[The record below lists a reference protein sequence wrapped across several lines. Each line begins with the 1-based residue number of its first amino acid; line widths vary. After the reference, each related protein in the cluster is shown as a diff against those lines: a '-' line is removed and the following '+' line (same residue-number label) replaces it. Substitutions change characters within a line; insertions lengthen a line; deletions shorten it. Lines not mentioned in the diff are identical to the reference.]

1 MKQVKFNGQSFSQI
15 IKTVEGIR
23 GNGDVPKLAK
33 IYYRA
38 RNGYITLQCC
48 NGYIAVKLLFPYIG
62 ESEEFEGWFDYIA
75 IEKDVQEVTLSQKEN
90 GDTVVSYKTDGG
102 HVERVFPRGDI
113 KKFDV
118 DELYGQDRP
127 KTIFFDPNLLI
138 KALKAFSKNKSKVV
152 RIHIPEAPTDSIL
165 IEDLNLQS
173 VVMPYRGD

>member
-1 MKQVKFNGQSFSQI
+1 MKQVKFIGQSFSQI

-90 GDTVVSYKTDGG
+90 GDTVISYKTDGC

-113 KKFDV
+113 EKFDV
-118 DELYGQDRP
+118 DELSGQDRP

-138 KALKAFSKNKSKVV
+138 KALKAFRKNKSKVV
-152 RIHIPEAPTDSIL
+152 RIHLSDDPLDSIL

-173 VVMPYRGD
+173 IVLPCRGD